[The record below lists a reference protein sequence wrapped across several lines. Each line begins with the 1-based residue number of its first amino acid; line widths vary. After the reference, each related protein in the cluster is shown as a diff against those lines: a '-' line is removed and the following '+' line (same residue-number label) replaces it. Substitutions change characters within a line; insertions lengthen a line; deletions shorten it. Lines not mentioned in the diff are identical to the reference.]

1 MFSLPTSSR
10 RQTGQ
15 FANGAVF
22 KLLAWS
28 LFGLI
33 SAASVWLVI
42 SVLL

>member
-1 MFSLPTSSR
+1 MFSRPASSR
-10 RQTGQ
+10 RLTGQ
-15 FANGAVF
+15 FANGPVF

-33 SAASVWLVI
+33 SAATVWLVI